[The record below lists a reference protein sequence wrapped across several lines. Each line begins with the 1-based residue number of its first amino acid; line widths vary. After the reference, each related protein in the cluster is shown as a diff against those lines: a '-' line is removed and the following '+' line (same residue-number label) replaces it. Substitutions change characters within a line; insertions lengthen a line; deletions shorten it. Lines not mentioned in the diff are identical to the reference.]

1 MRLLVLYGSQTGTA
15 QDVAEQIWRESHQLG
30 FQGPV
35 LPFDEYDMTKLIE
48 ERLVVFVVATTGDGV
63 EPDNMKLAWRFLL
76 KRSLPAQSLQGMQF
90 ACLGLGD
97 SSYPKFN
104 YAAKK
109 LSKRLQNLGASSVC
123 PVGLCDDQ
131 HDYGHLGVS
140 LSWTKDLWTA
150 LKGISGL
157 DESKLSNSHQTTV
170 KWSVKELP
178 KDSQIAPM
186 DNLLWSQKQT
196 AHSFK
201 ILDNQRTTAVDHFQ
215 DVRFLRLQCQTE
227 DLSWEPGDVL
237 DVQPQNSDEA
247 VQTFF
252 DLIREHSL
260 NFDESTIVE
269 VSSAH
274 QDMPLPIAYSNPL
287 SILQAAKF
295 VWDLSAKPRQ
305 RFLEVLAQNCCDEME
320 KEKLLEFSSAEGID
334 DLVAYV
340 NRPRRNLLEVLEDFR
355 HATSSLTLQQL
366 FEMMPLIQPRSFS
379 IASDVSALS
388 LDLLVAVVEY
398 KTIMHTPRLGLC
410 SNWLKTLKSGT
421 ELSGVV
427 KRGTMVWPKDLSIP
441 LIMVGPGTGIAPFRS
456 IIQNRLYAQSK
467 GATIGPLVVFFGC
480 RNKAADFHFGNDF
493 STWTDAKQVE
503 AHTAFSRD
511 QDQKVYVQH
520 LIAKN
525 GAHLARLIKDLNAY
539 IYVAGNSN
547 NMPKSVKEAF
557 IEILD
562 GDADYVELMIK
573 QRRYQ
578 EETWA

>member
-35 LPFDEYDMTKLIE
+35 LSFEEYEMQQLIE

-63 EPDNMKLAWRFLL
+63 EPDNMKQAWRFLL

-109 LSKRLQNLGASSVC
+109 LHKRLQNLGATALC

-140 LSWTKDLWTA
+140 LPWTKDLWIA
-150 LKGISGL
+150 LKGISGV
-157 DESKLSNSHQTTV
+157 EMNGSAQGTG
-170 KWSVKELP
+170 KWLLKTLP
-178 KDSQIAPM
+178 KDTTLAPLES
-186 DNLLWSQKQT
+186 LLWTQKQP
-196 AHSFK
+196 AHTFK
-201 ILDNQRTTAVDHFQ
+201 LKENQRTTAENHFQ
-215 DVRFLRLQCQTE
+215 DVRFLKLECQAG

-237 DVQPQNSDEA
+237 DVQPQSSDEA
-247 VQTFF
+247 VREFF
-252 DLIREHSL
+252 ELIREHNL
-260 NFDESTIVE
+260 NFDEDTVVE
-269 VSSAH
+269 VASAYP
-274 QDMPLPIAYSNPL
+274 DMPLPKAYAAPFSL
-287 SILQAAKF
+287 RQAAKY

-305 RFLEVLAQNCCDEME
+305 RFLEVLSFNCSDEME
-320 KEKLLEFSSAEGID
+320 KEKLLEFCSGEGID

-340 NRPRRNLLEVLEDFR
+340 NRPRRSLLEVLQDFR
-355 HATSSLTLQQL
+355 QATSRLTLEQL

-379 IASDVSALS
+379 IASDVSS
-388 LDLLVAVVEY
+388 GTLDLLVAVVSY

-410 SNWLKTLKSGT
+410 SNWLRNLEAGAT
-421 ELSGVV
+421 ELRGVI
-427 KRGTMVWPKDLSIP
+427 KKGTMVWPKDLSIP

-456 IIQNRLYAQSK
+456 IIQNRLQAKST
-467 GATIGPLVVFFGC
+467 GSAIGPLVVFFGC
-480 RNKAADFHFGNDF
+480 RNKSSDFHFEEDF
-493 STWTDAKQVE
+493 TAWTSAKQVE
-503 AHTAFSRD
+503 AHFAFSRD
-511 QDQKVYVQH
+511 EDHKVYVQH
-520 LIAKN
+520 LITKS
-525 GAHLARLIKDLNAY
+525 GPHLAELIKDRNAF

-547 NMPKSVKEAF
+547 NMPKSVREAF

-562 GDADYVELMIK
+562 GDAEYVDLMIK

>member
-157 DESKLSNSHQTTV
+157 DESCNVRQ
-170 KWSVKELP
+170 
-178 KDSQIAPM
+178 
-186 DNLLWSQKQT
+186 
-196 AHSFK
+196 K
-201 ILDNQRTTAVDHFQ
+201 ILTGN
-215 DVRFLRLQCQTE
+215 
-227 DLSWEPGDVL
+227 PGDVL
-237 DVQPQNSDEA
+237 DVQPQNSDDA

-252 DLIREHSL
+252 DLVREHNL
-260 NFDESTIVE
+260 NFDESTVVE

-274 QDMPLPIAYSNPL
+274 RDMPLPIAYSNPL
-287 SILQAAKF
+287 SLLQAAKF

-305 RFLEVLAQNCCDEME
+305 RFLEVLAQNCGDEME

-398 KTIMHTPRLGLC
+398 KTIMHTLRLGLC

-421 ELSGVV
+421 ELRGVV
-427 KRGTMVWPKDLSIP
+427 KRGTMVWPKDLSTP

-511 QDQKVYVQH
+511 QDQKVYVQN

-525 GAHLARLIKDLNAY
+525 AAHLARLIKDLNAY

-557 IEILD
+557 IEILN

>member
-15 QDVAEQIWRESHQLG
+15 QDVAEQIWRESHHLG

-35 LPFDEYDMTKLIE
+35 LSFEEYEMTQLVE

-76 KRSLPAQSLQGMQF
+76 KRSLPAQSLREMQF

-109 LSKRLQNLGASSVC
+109 LSKRLLNLGATSVC

-140 LSWTKDLWTA
+140 LGWTKDLWAA

-157 DESKLSNSHQTTV
+157 DESKLNSGNQTIG
-170 KWSVKELP
+170 KWLVKELP
-178 KDSQIAPM
+178 RDSQVASSETL
-186 DNLLWSQKQT
+186 NWTQKQPSH
-196 AHSFK
+196 AFK
-201 ILDNQRTTAVDHFQ
+201 VRQNRRTTAVDHFQ
-215 DVRFLRLQCQTE
+215 DVRFLRLQSQTE

-237 DVQPQNSDEA
+237 DVQPQNSD
-247 VQTFF
+247 VCVKTFF
-252 DLIREHSL
+252 DLTREHKL
-260 NFDESTIVE
+260 NFDETTVVE
-269 VSSAH
+269 ITSAH
-274 QDMPLPIAYSNPL
+274 VDMPLPRAYSIPL
-287 SILQAAKF
+287 SLHQAAKY

-305 RFLEVLAQNCCDEME
+305 RFLEVLGQNCTDELE
-320 KEKLLEFSSAEGID
+320 KEKLLEFCSAEGID

-340 NRPRRNLLEVLEDFR
+340 NRPRRSILEVLDDFR
-355 HATSSLTLQQL
+355 HATASLTLVQL
-366 FEMMPLIQPRSFS
+366 FEMMPLIQARSFS
-379 IASDVSALS
+379 IASDESCS
-388 LDLLVAVVEY
+388 TLDLLVAVVEY

-410 SNWLKTLKSGT
+410 SNWLKNLEPGA
-421 ELSGVV
+421 ELRGVV
-427 KRGTMVWPKDLSIP
+427 KRGTMVWPKDFSIP

-456 IIQNRLYAQSK
+456 VIQNRLHAQST
-467 GATIGPLVVFFGC
+467 GSAIGPLIVFFGC
-480 RNKAADFHFGNDF
+480 RNKTADFHFEKDF
-493 STWTDAKQVE
+493 STWTTAKQVE
-503 AHTAFSRD
+503 AHIAFSRD
-511 QDQKVYVQH
+511 QDHKVYVQH
-520 LIAKN
+520 LITKN
-525 GAHLARLIKDLNAY
+525 GDRLAKLIKDQNAF

-547 NMPKSVKEAF
+547 NMPKSVREAF
-557 IEILD
+557 IEILN
-562 GDADYVELMIK
+562 GDADYVDLMIK

>member
-35 LPFDEYDMTKLIE
+35 LSFEEYEMSHLIE

-63 EPDNMKLAWRFLL
+63 EPDNMKMAWRFLL

-109 LSKRLQNLGASSVC
+109 LSKRLLNLGATSVC

-140 LSWTKDLWTA
+140 LAWTKDLWAT

-157 DESKLSNSHQTTV
+157 DESKLNSSNQIG
-170 KWSVKELP
+170 KWFVKELP
-178 KDSQIAPM
+178 RDSLNTPSET
-186 DNLLWSQKQT
+186 LLWTQKQPS
-196 AHSFK
+196 HSFK
-201 ILDNQRTTAVDHFQ
+201 IIENQRTTAENHFQ
-215 DVRFLRLQCQTE
+215 DVRFLRLQSQTE

-237 DVQPQNSDEA
+237 DVQPQNSDDT
-247 VQTFF
+247 VKTFF
-252 DLIREHSL
+252 DLTREHKL
-260 NFDESTIVE
+260 NFDESTAVE
-269 VSSAH
+269 ITSAH
-274 QDMPLPIAYSNPL
+274 LDMPLPKAYSIPL
-287 SILQAAKF
+287 SLQQAAKY

-305 RFLEVLAQNCCDEME
+305 RFLEVLGQNCSDEME
-320 KEKLLEFSSAEGID
+320 KEKLLEFCSAEGID

-340 NRPRRNLLEVLEDFR
+340 NRPRRSLLEVLEDFR
-355 HATSSLTLQQL
+355 HATASLTLVQL

-379 IASDVSALS
+379 IASDESS
-388 LDLLVAVVEY
+388 PTLDLLVAVVEY

-410 SNWLKTLKSGT
+410 SNWLKNLESGA
-421 ELSGVV
+421 ELRGVV
-427 KRGTMVWPKDLSIP
+427 KKGTMVWPKDLNIP

-456 IIQNRLYAQSK
+456 IIQNRLHAQST
-467 GATIGPLVVFFGC
+467 GSSIGPLIVFFGC
-480 RNKAADFHFGNDF
+480 RNRTADYHFEKDF
-493 STWTDAKQVE
+493 STWTTAKQVE
-503 AHTAFSRD
+503 AHIAFSRD
-511 QDQKVYVQH
+511 QDHKVYVQH
-520 LIAKN
+520 LITKN
-525 GAHLARLIKDLNAY
+525 GAHLAKLIKDRNAF

-547 NMPKSVKEAF
+547 NMPKSVREAF

-562 GDADYVELMIK
+562 GDADYVDLMIK